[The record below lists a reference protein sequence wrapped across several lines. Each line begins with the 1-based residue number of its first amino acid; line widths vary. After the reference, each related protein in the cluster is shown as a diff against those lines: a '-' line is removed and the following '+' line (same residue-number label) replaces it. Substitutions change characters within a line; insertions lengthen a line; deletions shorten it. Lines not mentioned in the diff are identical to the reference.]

1 VAGIKNII
9 TFGFGVRERV
19 KLIDFQSMPER
30 YYTYTAMAGE
40 PAPQTAVRA
49 GKRIGYAPLVVTG
62 TASYVKEIHSM
73 TSDNE

>member
-1 VAGIKNII
+1 
-9 TFGFGVRERV
+9 
-19 KLIDFQSMPER
+19 
-30 YYTYTAMAGE
+30 MAGE